1 MVWKG
6 LLVDQIV
13 CFTFISDK
21 LLKLVVLS
29 KRTVLW
35 YFTLEA
41 SISSIC
47 NTIASSDVSI

>member
-21 LLKLVVLS
+21 LFKLAVFS

-35 YFTLEA
+35 YFVLEA
-41 SISSIC
+41 SVSSIY